1 MVMRLPPRDQR
12 DMLKIGELA
21 EDLGT
26 TPRTIRLYEELGL
39 IAPER
44 TRGGTRLYRKKDVKR
59 MAIVLRLARLGME
72 LSDVQRLAC
81 VREQCGSGAEAVSK
95 VLPLLDE
102 LRGWIDSTRSE
113 LELVERDLERAE
125 MLIRQCSRCP
135 NRPNRRD
142 CPQCPVDRD
151 VDLTDLAR
159 LIWDPTSP

>member
-1 MVMRLPPRDQR
+1 MRLPPRDQR

-39 IAPER
+39 ITPDR

-72 LSDVQRLAC
+72 LGDVQRLAQ
-81 VREQCGSGAEAVSK
+81 VREQCGSGAEAVSEI
-95 VLPLLDE
+95 LPLLDE
-102 LRGWIDSTRSE
+102 LREWIGSTRSE
-113 LELVERDLERAE
+113 LESLERDLERAE
-125 MLIRQCSRCP
+125 MLIRQCRGCS

-142 CPQCPVDRD
+142 CPQCPVDRN